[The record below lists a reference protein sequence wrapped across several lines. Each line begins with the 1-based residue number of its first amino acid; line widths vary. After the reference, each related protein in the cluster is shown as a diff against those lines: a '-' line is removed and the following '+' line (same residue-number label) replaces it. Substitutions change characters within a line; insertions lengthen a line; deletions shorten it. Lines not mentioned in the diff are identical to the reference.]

1 MFNLQDVVLD
11 TLQHMSF
18 ILIYNN
24 ECYLKPY
31 IRRVFVR
38 YSNMT
43 SFMGYV
49 NYAVIK
55 LSIYFNSHV
64 RIVGQIMEV
73 ITEWFY
79 VFIQDR
85 CSHKQ

>member
-1 MFNLQDVVLD
+1 VLNIQDVVLD
-11 TLQHMSF
+11 TLQHMSC
-18 ILIYNN
+18 ILIYDN

-49 NYAVIK
+49 NNAVIK
-55 LSIYFNSHV
+55 LSIYFNSHG
-64 RIVGQIMEV
+64 RIFGQIMKV
-73 ITEWFY
+73 IT
-79 VFIQDR
+79 
-85 CSHKQ
+85 K